1 MTASVIVALSACAGL
16 VIVDQLLK
24 IWVLSSLAGLG
35 SSVMLI
41 PGLLQLTY
49 VENRG
54 AAFGIMQGRVGIL
67 SLLTLAVIIFCIVLL
82 IRKVHNRMAATSL
95 ALIVAGGLGNLIDR
109 VFRGFVVDFLD
120 VSPLFS
126 FPVFNFAD
134 CCVVIGTILLL
145 IYLFFFDETAKKKDK
160 AEPPTEPEQQN

>member
-1 MTASVIVALSACAGL
+1 MTSSVIVALSACAGL

-82 IRKVHNRMAATSL
+82 IRKVRNRMAATSL

-160 AEPPTEPEQQN
+160 AEPPTEPEQQS